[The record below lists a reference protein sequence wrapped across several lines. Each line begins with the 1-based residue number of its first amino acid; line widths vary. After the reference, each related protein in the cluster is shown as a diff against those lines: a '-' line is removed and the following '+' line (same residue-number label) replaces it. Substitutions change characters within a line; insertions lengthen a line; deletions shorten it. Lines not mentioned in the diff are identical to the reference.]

1 LIVRRES
8 ETDRAAIR
16 AVHAAA
22 FEAEELEGSEPV
34 EVRLVDDLRAEGHV
48 VPGLSLVAVA
58 DDAIVGHVVCSRARV
73 GDGDWNV
80 LGLGPIGVLP
90 AEQGR
95 GVGTALMHAVVAA
108 ADALD
113 WPAIVL
119 LGEPA
124 YYGRFGFE
132 PASAHGVLAP
142 VPAWEPFFQIRRLAA
157 WTPSLTGAFR
167 YAPPFEHA

>member
-1 LIVRRES
+1 LFVRRETV
-8 ETDRAAIR
+8 EDTATVR

-22 FEAEELEGSEPV
+22 FGADELEGAEPV
-34 EVRLVDDLRAEGHV
+34 EVRLVDELRAEGHAIA
-48 VPGLSLVAVA
+48 PLSLVTVE

-73 GDGDWNV
+73 GDGDWSL

-90 AEQGR
+90 SHQRR

-119 LGEPA
+119 LGEPG

-132 PASAHGVLAP
+132 LAATYNLVPP
-142 VPAWEPFFQIRRLAA
+142 VSAWEPYFQIRRLTA
-157 WTPSLTGAFR
+157 WTPSIAGTFQ
-167 YAPPFEHA
+167 YAPPFERA